1 MPDSRIHRPAP
12 AEWAVVRRDSAVGV
26 PDSAVR
32 APGRMGWA
40 AAGRTDCFGPPNVTW
55 PQRSGPR
62 GKRTRLCGP
71 NFPTASR
78 PWYGPHLP
86 HPQAHATSAPW
97 PHVASAPCQS
107 PEVAQSNARQRN
119 AVATESPTGL
129 LRNRAALNSHRTAH
143 VTASQRPL
151 QKPSPPKPHA
161 KPPTTNHGHTP
172 PQRVTAP
179 NLRKESPHRI
189 TTANRAPNHAVKTH
203 GESPQRRP
211 TAEGHEAT
219 PATPTRSARHPH
231 PQPPPAHERRPR
243 FAPGEGGSGAFV
255 SSCCGLVGGERRVG
269 RVRRT
274 RVANAGRVRR
284 GGAPIRERREGPLD
298 PCRRRYGR
306 SCGGVRIRPG
316 QAMIRSARK
325 VRP

>member
-1 MPDSRIHRPAP
+1 M
-12 AEWAVVRRDSAVGV
+12 RRDSAVGV

-40 AAGRTDCFGPPNVTW
+40 AAGRMDCSGPPNVTW

-62 GKRTRLCGP
+62 GKRTRPCGS

-97 PHVASAPCQS
+97 PHATSAPWPHAISAPCQS
-107 PEVAQSNARQRN
+107 PEVAQSNCATTERHG
-119 AVATESPTGL
+119 TESPTGL
-129 LRNRAALNSHRTAH
+129 LRNRAALNSDGNAR

-151 QKPSPPKPHA
+151 QKPPPPKPHA

-172 PQRVTAP
+172 PQGATAP

-189 TTANRAPNHAVKTH
+189 TTGNRAPNHTVKPH
-203 GESPQRRP
+203 GGSPRRRP
-211 TAEGHEAT
+211 TAEGHESS
-219 PATPTRSARHPH
+219 PATLTRSPRHPH

-243 FAPGEGGSGAFV
+243 FAPGEGGKRGLRIKLLRLGRRCTPTGPGAPHPR
-255 SSCCGLVGGERRVG
+255 GERRPCAARWCTDQG
-269 RVRRT
+269 AERG
-274 RVANAGRVRR
+274 AAGSLSTEVLQVLRWSEDRAWS
-284 GGAPIRERREGPLD
+284 GDDPL
-298 PCRRRYGR
+298 R
-306 SCGGVRIRPG
+306 
-316 QAMIRSARK
+316 
-325 VRP
+325 